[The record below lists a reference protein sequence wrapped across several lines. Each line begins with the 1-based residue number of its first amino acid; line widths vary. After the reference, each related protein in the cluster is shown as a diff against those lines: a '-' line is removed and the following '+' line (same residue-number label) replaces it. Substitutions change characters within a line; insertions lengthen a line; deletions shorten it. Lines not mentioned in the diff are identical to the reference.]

1 MVAIARGCAI
11 YSWRYFAGLVSLLAR
26 GWFDEGKDW
35 IGDFKRSAVHRSCGH
50 KKIRRVISAMHTEV
64 VLAASYAMF
73 LTTVALG
80 LELLARHSHTRSE
93 RYRNSGFIYFQDRDA
108 WECPAG
114 QQLLR
119 QETQHGRRIIHY
131 RAPAEACN
139 RCALKNNCTDS
150 NEGRVLKS
158 HLDSW
163 IESEL
168 RRFHRG
174 ISVVLLLLAA
184 IILSAEAMRHSEG
197 YGLLV
202 VASLLLPI
210 SLVETKLIVSFLS
223 RKTNT

>member
-1 MVAIARGCAI
+1 M
-11 YSWRYFAGLVSLLAR
+11 
-26 GWFDEGKDW
+26 
-35 IGDFKRSAVHRSCGH
+35 
-50 KKIRRVISAMHTEV
+50 ISGVHTEV
-64 VLAASYAMF
+64 VLAASYAIF
-73 LTTVALG
+73 LTTVAVG
-80 LELLARHSHTRSE
+80 LELLARHSHQRSE
-93 RYRNSGFIYFQDRDA
+93 RYRNSGFTYFRDRDA

-119 QETQHGRRIIHY
+119 QETHYERRIVHY

-139 RCALKNNCTDS
+139 QCALKANCTDS

-174 ISVVLLLLAA
+174 ISVVLLLLATT
-184 IILSAEAMRHSEG
+184 ILAAEGMRHYARYE
-197 YGLLV
+197 LLV

-210 SLVETKLIVSFLS
+210 SLVETKLVVSFFW
-223 RKTNT
+223 RKTDD